1 MAVLQHHDAVS
12 GTSRQHVA
20 NDYARQLAAGWGPC
34 EVRGARLGRHGGADR
49 KGRGQGLGKGTET
62 GVRRSREPC
71 GGATRVRG
79 GGACRRRGKIQERGG
94 ALEGGKEAGRGQEEA
109 ETAMGYSQGQ
119 QGGARRG
126 FGATLEGGGTETGTG
141 RGLRR
146 GEESGLAS

>member
-94 ALEGGKEAGRGQEEA
+94 ALEGGRRRGVGKRRRRQLWGIVKGSRVGLEGVLGRLLREAGQRPER
-109 ETAMGYSQGQ
+109 
-119 QGGARRG
+119 GGA
-126 FGATLEGGGTETGTG
+126 
-141 RGLRR
+141 
-146 GEESGLAS
+146 